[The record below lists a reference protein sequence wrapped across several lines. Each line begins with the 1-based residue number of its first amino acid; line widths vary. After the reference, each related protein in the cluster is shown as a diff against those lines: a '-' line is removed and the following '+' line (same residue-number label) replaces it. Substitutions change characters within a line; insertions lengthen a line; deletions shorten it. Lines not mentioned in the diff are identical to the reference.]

1 MSRTHEAFRRS
12 TLIQLLAQSYLGPP
26 CMKKFRNA
34 TRELLDTLSYRV
46 TLRTL
51 EWIGI
56 LVPLAFLGIYSYLLL
71 GPAQR
76 IFNSIW
82 GILLLAALL
91 SLVVIAFSRLVFGV
105 IGQLQ
110 RNLRE
115 LSRVTASQN
124 AQLRALNEANLAL
137 SEERLLSSVLQRVV
151 DLSRELAQAHYAA
164 LSVVDDNGELR
175 TFITSG
181 IDQDVHQAIG
191 PLPLGKGLLGV
202 MLQRT
207 EPLRLDKL
215 SDHPASVG
223 FPVGHPPMTT
233 FLGVP
238 IRYQGQ
244 AVGSLYLTEKMG
256 GEPFTVEDEEVVGL
270 FANQAAVAIHNAR
283 LYEQIQALAVE
294 TERSRISREMHD
306 GLAQVLSYVN
316 TKAQAAETFLAG
328 GDVTTAAEQ
337 LSELSHA
344 ARQVYGDV
352 REGILALRSQV
363 GSGRNLQ
370 DVLREYISEYE
381 HQLGRLVK
389 VHSHIPPEELGL
401 SPLQEV
407 QVLRIVQEA
416 LTNVRKHAESTEV
429 VVNFSED
436 NGELKIEVKD
446 NGKGF
451 NPLAIKRGEWPHL
464 GLQTMQERAEA
475 IGGHFE
481 VQSAPGR
488 GTTVRV
494 RVPRAKESR
503 LTGGEL

>member
-1 MSRTHEAFRRS
+1 MHGAFGS
-12 TLIQLLAQSYLGPP
+12 SHLIKLWAHSYLGLPR
-26 CMKKFRNA
+26 MTNLENA
-34 TRELLDTLSYRV
+34 TRRLFNTLSHRV
-46 TLRTL
+46 TLRTWQ
-51 EWIGI
+51 WIGI
-56 LVPLAFLGIYSYLLL
+56 TVPLAFLGIYSYLLL

-82 GILLLAALL
+82 GVLLLVALL
-91 SLVVIAFSRLVFGV
+91 SLVVTAFSRLVFGT

-110 RNLRE
+110 RNL
-115 LSRVTASQN
+115 LGMSRLTASQN

-151 DLSRELAQAHYAA
+151 DLSRELAQAQYAA
-164 LSVVDDNGELR
+164 LSVVGDNDEVR
-175 TFITSG
+175 TFLTSG
-181 IDQDVHQAIG
+181 IDQNIQQAIG

-207 EPLRLDKL
+207 EPLRLDIL

-244 AVGSLYLTEKMG
+244 GVGSLYFTEKMG
-256 GEPFTVEDEEVVGL
+256 GSPFTVEDEEVVVL

-316 TKAQAAETFLAG
+316 TKAQAAETFLTD

-344 ARQVYGDV
+344 ARQVYSDV

-370 DVLREYISEYE
+370 EVLREYISEYE

-389 VHSHIPPEELGL
+389 VHSNIPSEDLGL

-407 QVLRIVQEA
+407 QILRIVQES

-429 VVNFSED
+429 FVNFSED

-481 VQSAPGR
+481 VQSAPGK

-494 RVPRAKESR
+494 SVPRAKESS